1 MAQQNVHLH
10 GARGSHDDVHFLG
23 PFFTARYD
31 PGQSYAHCV
40 HDVAFFRKV
49 GRCSQIGSMLQA
61 FRGLACRLLPPDHF
75 PTNDDVGGALVMLKR
90 EVANV

>member
-31 PGQSYAHCV
+31 PGQSCANCV

-49 GRCSQIGSMLQA
+49 GRCSQIVYCKRFADWPVVFSPPTISLQMTMSG
-61 FRGLACRLLPPDHF
+61 GLSSCLSER
-75 PTNDDVGGALVMLKR
+75 
-90 EVANV
+90 